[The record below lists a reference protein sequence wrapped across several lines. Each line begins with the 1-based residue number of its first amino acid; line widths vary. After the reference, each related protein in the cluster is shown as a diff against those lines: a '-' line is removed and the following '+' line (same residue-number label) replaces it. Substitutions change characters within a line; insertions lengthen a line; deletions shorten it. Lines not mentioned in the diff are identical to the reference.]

1 MISFPTI
8 QARTQY
14 ITRLENVEFHL
25 LREDE
30 IHPHISGNKF
40 RKLKYNLLEFSHG
53 NYDGIL
59 SFGGAFSNHIAA
71 LAAAGKEFKIPTI
84 GIIRGEELAEK
95 YKENPTLSFAEEMG
109 MQLYFISRSDY
120 RLKNEISFQDKLR
133 TQYGNVLILPEGG
146 TNELAIKGCEE
157 ILGEHTQGFT
167 HIAAAIGT
175 GGTISGIIKSKLDHQ
190 KILGF
195 PALKDSNFLR
205 EEIKMWSQTQDFELI
220 PDYHFGGYGK
230 TTPEFIDFINHF
242 TQEYDVNLDP
252 VYTGKMVYGLFERI
266 KSGFFPE
273 NSKILAV
280 HTGGLQGIKGYNQ
293 KLKKENKQIII

>member
-1 MISFPTI
+1 MISFPHI

-14 ITRLENVEFHL
+14 ITTLENVDLYL

-40 RKLKYNLLEFSHG
+40 RKLKYNLLEFFRG
-53 NYDGIL
+53 NYEGIL
-59 SFGGAFSNHIAA
+59 SFGGAYSNHIAA
-71 LAAAGKEFKIPTI
+71 LAAAGKEFNVPTI

-109 MQLYFISRSDY
+109 MKLHFVSRSDY

-133 TQYGNVLILPEGG
+133 KQLGHVFILPEGG
-146 TNELAIKGCEE
+146 TNKLAIKGCEE
-157 ILGEHTQGFT
+157 ILGQHTREFT
-167 HIAAAIGT
+167 HIACAVGT
-175 GGTISGIIKSKLDHQ
+175 GGTISGILKSKMNHQ
-190 KILGF
+190 KILGY
-195 PALKDSNFLR
+195 PALKDSHFLQ
-205 EEIKMWSQTQDFELI
+205 EEIKIWSQTQDFELI

-230 TTPEFIDFINHF
+230 TSPEFIDFINDF
-242 TQEYDVNLDP
+242 TEEYNVNLDP
-252 VYTGKMVYGLFERI
+252 VYTGKMVYGLFEKI

-293 KLKKENKQIII
+293 KLKKENKPIII